1 MVNSMFSEMATSLP
15 WSINK
20 YHFKE
25 YLTLFPEG
33 KEPFVLG
40 AAEKAPK
47 ANPFTQTKVL
57 SASL

>member
-1 MVNSMFSEMATSLP
+1 MFSEMATSLP

-40 AAEKAPK
+40 AAEKAAK